1 MNDKE
6 KRVVDIST
14 LTEVSDWL
22 AVIPITEIGFE
33 LSKHQFWDLIRLLYG
48 WEISNLLTF
57 CPWGS
62 YLIFSI
68 VWLARKVAL
77 YTYDIVIYE
86 T

>member
-22 AVIPITEIGFE
+22 AVIPVTEIGFE

-48 WEISNLLTF
+48 
-57 CPWGS
+57 
-62 YLIFSI
+62 
-68 VWLARKVAL
+68 
-77 YTYDIVIYE
+77 
-86 T
+86 